1 MSGNVPRHM
10 SLMVIAEPTAT
21 AIPLEV
27 TPMGIVDGVE
37 LIHLNFEVP
46 VAAWEQLQEMAAACG
61 IETRGVFDRALSL
74 FVAAYNAKASGEG
87 YIAIID
93 RATETINPCLI
104 PEFMALE
111 RLHNSKQ

>member
-1 MSGNVPRHM
+1 MNGTVPRHM
-10 SLMVIAEPTAT
+10 SLVVIAEPAT
-21 AIPLEV
+21 TDP
-27 TPMGIVDGVE
+27 GIVEGEETVLVQLE
-37 LIHLNFEVP
+37 LSIAVNERIH
-46 VAAWEQLQEMAAACG
+46 AMAAACG

-74 FVAAYNAKASGEG
+74 FLAAYTAKASGEG

-111 RLHNSKQ
+111 RLHNSQ